1 MQPVD
6 AIEWLFVRDITD
18 LSWEIQRE
26 KRIKRNFI
34 EDAEEGAV
42 ASILTPERPEG
53 LDWGEPIPGADEAYE
68 AASQWARDPKA
79 RRRIDKELAELGH
92 DAPSIL
98 SMALEDNDS
107 RIDAFDK
114 RIASYELRRIA
125 ALRAIEQYS
134 EKLARRLEAAS
145 SEIIEGEFTEAAE

>member
-1 MQPVD
+1 M
-6 AIEWLFVRDITD
+6 R
-18 LSWEIQRE
+18 
-26 KRIKRNFI
+26 
-34 EDAEEGAV
+34 
-42 ASILTPERPEG
+42 
-53 LDWGEPIPGADEAYE
+53 GEPIPGADEAYE